1 MVMKRNVIFA
11 VVIVVIVFVVLAGPK
26 VLQIGK
32 LIGLQ
37 KTFKVA
43 PETIST
49 AVAQEQNWRN
59 TLSAVGSIEAAQGVT
74 VASEIAGTVTEI
86 AFESGA
92 TVKQGDLLVKLD
104 TTTEEAQLQAAQA
117 QVDWAK
123 ISAERLRQLR
133 ETKTVSQSEL
143 DQAEE
148 VLKQDQANADQI
160 RAVIEKKTIRA
171 PFAGR
176 LGIRL
181 VNLGESLD
189 ARAPIVSLQS
199 LAPIYTD
206 FSIPQ
211 QALSVLATG
220 LVVQVSSDAYPGRIF
235 DGVMTAINPQLDA
248 STRSV
253 IAQATFANEEQLLR
267 PGMFV
272 HAEVVLPQA
281 QAVLTVPTT
290 AVLRAPYGD
299 AVFVIEPQVADG
311 VTNLIA
317 QQKFIRTGAMHGD
330 FVSVESGLKAGD
342 RVATAGLFKLRNG
355 VVVQENNTAEAT
367 PKTSLSPTPPNS

>member
-1 MVMKRNVIFA
+1 MKRNIIVA
-11 VVIVVIVFVVLAGPK
+11 VVIVVVVFVVLAGVK
-26 VLQIGK
+26 ALQIGK
-32 LIGLQ
+32 LIGVA
-37 KTFKVA
+37 KTFKVP
-43 PETIST
+43 PETISS
-49 AVAQEQNWRN
+49 AVAQEQHWQD
-59 TLSAVGSIEAAQGVT
+59 TLSAVGSIDAAQGVT
-74 VASEIAGTVTEI
+74 VASEVAGTVTEI

-92 TVKQGDLLVKLD
+92 AVNKGDLLVKLD
-104 TTTEEAQLQAAQA
+104 ISTEEAQLQAAQA

-143 DQAEE
+143 DQAEA
-148 VLKQDQANADQI
+148 VLKQNQANADEI
-160 RAVIEKKTIRA
+160 SAVIKKKTLRA

-189 ARAPIVSLQS
+189 ARKPLVSLQS
-199 LAPIYTD
+199 LTPIYTD
-206 FSIPQ
+206 FSLPQ

-220 LVVQVSSDAYPGRIF
+220 LVVQVSSDAYPGKIF
-235 DGVMTAINPQLDA
+235 DGALTAINPELDA
-248 STRSV
+248 TTRSV

-272 HAEVVLPQA
+272 HAEVLLPRA
-281 QAVLTVPTT
+281 QPVLTVPAT

-299 AVFVIEPQVADG
+299 AVFVIEPQVTDG
-311 VTNLIA
+311 ETNLIV

-342 RVATAGLFKLRNG
+342 RVATSGLFKLRNG
-355 VVVQENNTAEAT
+355 VAVQENNTVDAT
-367 PKTSLSPTPPNS
+367 PKTSLSPNPPNS

>member
-1 MVMKRNVIFA
+1 MKRNIIFA
-11 VVIVVIVFVVLAGPK
+11 VIIVVAVFISLAGVK
-26 VLQIGK
+26 AWQIGK
-32 LIGLQ
+32 LIGAS
-37 KTFKVA
+37 KTFKVQ
-43 PETIST
+43 PETISS
-49 AVAQEQNWRN
+49 AVAQEQNWTD

-74 VASEIAGTVTEI
+74 LASEVAGTVVEI

-92 TVKQGDLLVKLD
+92 IVAQGDLLVRLD
-104 TTTEEAQLQAAQA
+104 TSTEKAQLQAAEA
-117 QVDWAK
+117 QVELARLN
-123 ISAERLRQLR
+123 AERLRKLR
-133 ETKTVSQSEL
+133 ESNVVSQSEV
-143 DQAEE
+143 DTAEAS
-148 VLKQDQANADQI
+148 LKQNQANADEI
-160 RAVIEKKTIRA
+160 SAVIEKKTLRA

-189 ARAPIVSLQS
+189 ARKAVVSLQA

-206 FSIPQ
+206 FSLPQ

-220 LVVQVSSDAYPGRIF
+220 LVVRVSSDAYPGRSF
-235 DGVMTAINPQLDA
+235 DGVLTAINPELDA
-248 STRSV
+248 TTRSV
-253 IAQATFANEEQLLR
+253 IAQATFANQEQLLR

-272 HAEVVLPQA
+272 HAEVVLPQG
-281 QAVLTVPTT
+281 QPVLTVPAT

-311 VTNLIA
+311 ATNLVV
-317 QQKFIRTGAMHGD
+317 QQKFIRTGRMHGD
-330 FVSVESGLKAGD
+330 FISVESGLKAGD

-355 VVVQENNTAEAT
+355 VAVQENNDTNAT

>member
-1 MVMKRNVIFA
+1 MKRNVIFA
-11 VVIVVIVFVVLAGPK
+11 VIIVVAVFVTLAGVK
-26 VLQIGK
+26 ALQIGK
-32 LIGLQ
+32 LMGMA
-37 KTFKVA
+37 KTFKVP
-43 PETIST
+43 PETISS
-49 AVAQEQNWRN
+49 AVAQEQNWRD

-74 VASEIAGTVTEI
+74 LASEVAGTVTEI

-92 TVKQGDLLVKLD
+92 IVNKGELLVKLD
-104 TTTEEAQLQAAQA
+104 TSTEEAQLQAAQA
-117 QVDWAK
+117 QVDWSK
-123 ISAERLRQLR
+123 LNTDRLRQLR

-143 DQAEE
+143 DQAEA
-148 VLKQDQANADQI
+148 VLKQNQANADEI
-160 RAVIEKKTIRA
+160 RAVIEKKTIHA

-181 VNLGESLD
+181 VNLGQSLD

-206 FSIPQ
+206 LSLPQ

-220 LVVQVSSDAYPGRIF
+220 LVVQVTSDAYPGRTF
-235 DGVMTAINPQLDA
+235 EGVMTAINPELDA
-248 STRSV
+248 TTRSV
-253 IAQATFANEEQLLR
+253 IAQATFANGEQLLR

-311 VTNLIA
+311 VTNLVV

-355 VVVQENNTAEAT
+355 VAVQENNTAEAT

>member
-1 MVMKRNVIFA
+1 M
-11 VVIVVIVFVVLAGPK
+11 
-26 VLQIGK
+26 
-32 LIGLQ
+32 
-37 KTFKVA
+37 
-43 PETIST
+43 
-49 AVAQEQNWRN
+49 AQEQNWTD

-74 VASEIAGTVTEI
+74 LASEVAGTVVEI

-92 TVKQGDLLVKLD
+92 IVAQGDLLVRLD
-104 TTTEEAQLQAAQA
+104 TSTEKAQLQAAEA
-117 QVDWAK
+117 QVELARLN
-123 ISAERLRQLR
+123 AERLRKLR
-133 ETKTVSQSEL
+133 ESNVVSQSEV
-143 DQAEE
+143 DTAEAS
-148 VLKQDQANADQI
+148 LKQNQANADEI
-160 RAVIEKKTIRA
+160 SAVIEKKTLRA

-189 ARAPIVSLQS
+189 ARKAVVSLQA

-206 FSIPQ
+206 FSLPQ

-220 LVVQVSSDAYPGRIF
+220 LVVRVSSDAYPGRSF
-235 DGVMTAINPQLDA
+235 DGVLTAINPELDA
-248 STRSV
+248 TTRSV
-253 IAQATFANEEQLLR
+253 IAQATFANQEQLLR

-272 HAEVVLPQA
+272 HAEVVLPQG
-281 QAVLTVPTT
+281 QPVLTVPAT

-311 VTNLIA
+311 ATNLVV
-317 QQKFIRTGAMHGD
+317 QQKFIRTGRMHGD
-330 FVSVESGLKAGD
+330 FISVESGLKAGD

-355 VVVQENNTAEAT
+355 VAVQENNDTNAT

>member
-1 MVMKRNVIFA
+1 MKRNVIFA
-11 VVIVVIVFVVLAGPK
+11 VIIVVIVFFVLAGPK

-32 LIGLQ
+32 LIGMQ
-37 KTFKVA
+37 KTFTVP
-43 PETIST
+43 PETISS
-49 AVAQEQNWRN
+49 AVAREQNWRD

-74 VASEIAGTVTEI
+74 LASEVVGTVKEI

-92 TVKQGDLLVKLD
+92 TVNQGDLLVKLD
-104 TTTEEAQLQAAQA
+104 TSTEEAQLQAAQA
-117 QVDWAK
+117 QVDWARV
-123 ISAERLRQLR
+123 SAERLRQLR

-143 DQAEE
+143 DQAEA
-148 VLKQDQANADQI
+148 VLKQNQANADQI

-176 LGIRL
+176 AGIRL
-181 VNLGESLD
+181 VNLGQSLD

-206 FSIPQ
+206 FSLPQ

-220 LVVQVSSDAYPGRIF
+220 LVVQVSSDAYPGRTF
-235 DGVMTAINPQLDA
+235 DGVMTAINPELDA
-248 STRSV
+248 TTRSV
-253 IAQATFANEEQLLR
+253 LAQATFANAEQLLR

-272 HAEVVLPQA
+272 HVEVVLPQA

-299 AVFVIEPQVADG
+299 AVFVIEPQVAAG
-311 VTNLIA
+311 VTNLIV

-330 FVSVESGLKAGD
+330 YVSVESGLKAGD

-355 VVVQENNTAEAT
+355 VAVQENNTAEAT

>member
-11 VVIVVIVFVVLAGPK
+11 VIIVVAVFVVLAG
-26 VLQIGK
+26 VHALQIVK
-32 LIGLQ
+32 LVGTM
-37 KTFKVA
+37 KTLKVP
-43 PETIST
+43 PETISS
-49 AVAQEQNWRN
+49 AVAQEQNWRD

-74 VASEIAGTVTEI
+74 LASEIAGTVTEI

-92 TVKQGDLLVKLD
+92 TVNKGDLLVKLD
-104 TTTEEAQLQAAQA
+104 TSAEEAQLQAAQA

-123 ISAERLRQLR
+123 VSAERLRQLR

-143 DQAEE
+143 DQAEA
-148 VLKQDQANADQI
+148 VLKQNQANADEI
-160 RAVIEKKTIRA
+160 RAVIEKKTIHA

-220 LVVQVSSDAYPGRIF
+220 LVVQVSSDAYPGRTF

-248 STRSV
+248 TTRSV

-299 AVFVIEPQVADG
+299 AVFVIASQVTDG

-355 VVVQENNTAEAT
+355 VAVQENNTVEAT
-367 PKTSLSPTPPNS
+367 PKTSLTPTPPNS

>member
-1 MVMKRNVIFA
+1 MKRNIIFA
-11 VVIVVIVFVVLAGPK
+11 VIIVVAVFISLAGVK
-26 VLQIGK
+26 AWQIGK
-32 LIGLQ
+32 LIGAS
-37 KTFKVA
+37 KTFKVQ
-43 PETIST
+43 PETISS
-49 AVAQEQNWRN
+49 AVAQEQNWTD

-74 VASEIAGTVTEI
+74 LASEVAGTVVEI

-92 TVKQGDLLVKLD
+92 IVAQGDLLVRLD
-104 TTTEEAQLQAAQA
+104 TSTEKAQLQAAEA
-117 QVDWAK
+117 QVELARLN
-123 ISAERLRQLR
+123 AERLRKLR
-133 ETKTVSQSEL
+133 ESNVVSQSEV
-143 DQAEE
+143 DTAEAS
-148 VLKQDQANADQI
+148 LKQNQANADEI
-160 RAVIEKKTIRA
+160 SAVIEKKTLRA

-189 ARAPIVSLQS
+189 ARKAVVSLQA

-206 FSIPQ
+206 FSLPQ

-220 LVVQVSSDAYPGRIF
+220 LVVRVSSDAYPGRTF
-235 DGVMTAINPQLDA
+235 DGVLTAINPELDA
-248 STRSV
+248 TTRSV
-253 IAQATFANEEQLLR
+253 IAQATFANQEQLLR

-272 HAEVVLPQA
+272 HAEVVLPQG
-281 QAVLTVPTT
+281 QPVLTVPAT

-311 VTNLIA
+311 ATNLVV
-317 QQKFIRTGAMHGD
+317 QQKFIRTGRMHGD
-330 FVSVESGLKAGD
+330 FISVESGLKAGD

-355 VVVQENNTAEAT
+355 VAVQENNDTNAT